1 MSLACGSLVISGKSS
16 CTRKNTSMG
25 PPLAVVVKAHAH
37 AVPSHAADAELRNGL
52 WMPAGLVANS
62 VMGRAHVEAREGFDL
77 G

>member
-1 MSLACGSLVISGKSS
+1 
-16 CTRKNTSMG
+16 MG